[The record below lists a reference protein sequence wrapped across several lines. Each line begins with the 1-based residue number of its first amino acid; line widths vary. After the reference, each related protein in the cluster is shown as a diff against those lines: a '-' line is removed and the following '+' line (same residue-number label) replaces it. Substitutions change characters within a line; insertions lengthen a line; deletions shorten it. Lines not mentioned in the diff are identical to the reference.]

1 MVVFDMASE
10 EFTSL
15 LKENQELKKQLK
27 IEQENNEKLKRLYKE
42 LNNKKL
48 EDYIKEHDYVIL
60 VKNYKVALYNQGR
73 KEERVRDIEFSAR
86 LGEMALLRITK

>member
-1 MVVFDMASE
+1 MRRVKE
-10 EFTSL
+10 ENI
-15 LKENQELKKQLK
+15 KLKKQLK

-48 EDYIKEHDYVIL
+48 EDYIKEQDYVIL

-73 KEERVRDIEFSAR
+73 REEKVRDIEFSAS
-86 LGEMALLRITK
+86 LGEIALLRITK